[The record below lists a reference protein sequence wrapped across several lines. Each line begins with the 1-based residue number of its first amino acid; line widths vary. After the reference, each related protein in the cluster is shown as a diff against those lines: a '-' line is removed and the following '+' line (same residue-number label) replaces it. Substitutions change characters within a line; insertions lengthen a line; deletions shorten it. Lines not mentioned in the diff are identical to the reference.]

1 MQGKSPLHGP
11 KTSPGLLATIT
22 PTPPAALTLETAS
35 ATGVRLATDVK
46 QRTTFPAT
54 GVLLSKRASQTLQ
67 VIESLLKIRM
77 HCVTRYTNMLLYQ
90 VLFFF

>member
-1 MQGKSPLHGP
+1 MHGKSLLQGP

-54 GVLLSKRASQTLQ
+54 GVLLSNRASQTLQ
-67 VIESLLKIRM
+67 VKEYFSKLGFM
-77 HCVTRYTNMLLYQ
+77 HLVPDTSMK
-90 VLFFF
+90 